1 MYMFRLCAGAIHF
14 WRRDAASPNHCGS
27 TSKAV
32 EYSALMSC
40 GPRPIGGS
48 EPLKCLSS
56 MIITSSH
63 RPRRLRSRTRPA
75 LITVNSPDRLDLT
88 DRLPNDGS
96 IDASTPTMLE
106 MVAVGAMATQ

>member
-1 MYMFRLCAGAIHF
+1 MFRLCAWSIHF
-14 WRRDAASPNHCGS
+14 WRRDAASTNHCES

-40 GPRPIGGS
+40 GTRSIGCS
-48 EPLKCLSS
+48 EPLQSLRS

-63 RPRRLRSRTRPA
+63 RPRRLRSRTRPP
-75 LITVNSPDRLDLT
+75 LITLNSPDRLDLT

-106 MVAVGAMATQ
+106 MVAVGAMATQLE